1 MAGKTHMLVGRWHN
15 AFVHL
20 PLEMVTHGRRKV
32 DSRGELWHAVLE
44 STGQPSRWE

>member
-32 DSRGELWHAVLE
+32 DSKGELWHAVLE